1 MAFER
6 VEIVLPIPKLSVKNY
21 DEMLGKLTFFQF
33 VWAYAALLTIRLQ
46 VPEVQAFAYAIE
58 QDETLKL
65 FQVTNVVP
73 AAILAFV
80 GHAFRL
86 HDQVSKV
93 FGLRKSFDM
102 NHLVLPLAVVS
113 GAQISLE
120 KISSIRRNRHPLMRG
135 IFYKFASSGSST
147 NRLVD
152 EHDITKALTAW
163 SWFWVCIEFV
173 LYALLL
179 SIVLAAVKA
188 FAAAFV
194 VLAAAL
200 AMLLFSNTFWVQL
213 EKNALIQLRQIVA
226 VPAAVAE
233 IKSQFDAL

>member
-1 MAFER
+1 
-6 VEIVLPIPKLSVKNY
+6 
-21 DEMLGKLTFFQF
+21 
-33 VWAYAALLTIRLQ
+33 
-46 VPEVQAFAYAIE
+46 
-58 QDETLKL
+58 
-65 FQVTNVVP
+65 
-73 AAILAFV
+73 
-80 GHAFRL
+80 
-86 HDQVSKV
+86 
-93 FGLRKSFDM
+93 
-102 NHLVLPLAVVS
+102 
-113 GAQISLE
+113 
-120 KISSIRRNRHPLMRG
+120 MRG

-179 SIVLAAVKA
+179 SIALAAVKA

-200 AMLLFSNTFWVQL
+200 GMLLFSNTFWVQL

-226 VPAAVAE
+226 VPAAVAD
-233 IKSQFDAL
+233 IKSQFDAV